1 MSGKYTKEFSKRKY
15 FNRGG
20 EMFGQGVNEY
30 NSLLNMYKL
39 FPDKVIKPIE
49 LVINDSGKTIG
60 YSMLKFD
67 GMMLNKWLEINKI
80 SQNMYNDITKT
91 IKGLNEKGLYH
102 GDLPGNIMIDKT
114 GNWKIIDPVGYP
126 HSSKMTKEV
135 LEDAQIRDWKFLQG
149 LKHHISSKSNKAKNN
164 AW

>member
-80 SQNMYNDITKT
+80 SQNMYNDIAKT
-91 IKGLNEKGLYH
+91 INGLNKKGLYH

-114 GNWKIIDPVGYP
+114 RNWKIIDPVGYS
-126 HSSKMTKEV
+126 HSSFMNKTILK
-135 LEDAQIRDWKFLQG
+135 DAQQRDANFLEEL
-149 LKHHISSKSNKAKNN
+149 LKKVSY
-164 AW
+164 